1 MSIEALTC
9 FLNDVV
15 RFHELATGLKALSS
29 HDQIIAF
36 GQAKVLISLKVS
48 GIPFLI
54 RILSSSQTQFS
65 NQFCLRTQFTGR
77 GHFDNTQFGGLC

>member
-1 MSIEALTC
+1 ML
-9 FLNDVV
+9 L
-15 RFHELATGLKALSS
+15 GK
-29 HDQIIAF
+29 
-36 GQAKVLISLKVS
+36 AKVLISLKVS

-77 GHFDNTQFGGLC
+77 GHFDNTQYGGLC